1 MEAHHETY
9 PFASPEAYVVAAA
22 EAISAAR
29 PGARKETIE
38 QYLKRL
44 QDLEAIATSFEGV
57 KKAYA
62 IRAGR
67 EIRIFVEPEVI
78 DDWKAYNLAR
88 EIASR
93 IEQELKYPGEI
104 KVVVIR
110 ETRAIE
116 YAK

>member
-1 MEAHHETY
+1 MLFGQEE
-9 PFASPEAYVVAAA
+9 
-22 EAISAAR
+22 
-29 PGARKETIE
+29 K
-38 QYLKRL
+38 L
-44 QDLEAIATSFEGV
+44 
-57 KKAYA
+57 
-62 IRAGR
+62 
-67 EIRIFVEPEVI
+67 EPEVI